1 MGRNSNYSQVFLV
14 YLVERAKNKS
24 KEPQSRVGKKFNFE
38 APATVKMLVGVACV
52 CVYVCGGL
60 ICGQLPYYN
69 AAYKQHL
76 YNKIE
81 LILSFSVKMV
91 QLYLHEI

>member
-1 MGRNSNYSQVFLV
+1 MGRNSNCSQVFLV

-52 CVYVCGGL
+52 CVCYVGD
-60 ICGQLPYYN
+60 
-69 AAYKQHL
+69 
-76 YNKIE
+76 
-81 LILSFSVKMV
+81 
-91 QLYLHEI
+91 